1 MTANTGSFGCLFCCS
16 MLQGPAPVFGNL
28 HAFMEH
34 LIEHA
39 ASPGQT
45 EGQPAGSQAPAR
57 RPPTRN
63 GPNDSNFGFTNAG
76 FAGVTGYSDTI
87 SKVPSPELLKAL
99 KCIIGRV
106 ANEHDDF
113 EINIPPKVS
122 EVT

>member
-1 MTANTGSFGCLFCCS
+1 

-28 HAFMEH
+28 HAFMDH

-45 EGQPAGSQAPAR
+45 EGQPASSQTPAR
-57 RPPTRN
+57 RPPTRT

-76 FAGVTGYSDTI
+76 FAGVTGYSDGSGGSLI
-87 SKVPSPELLKAL
+87 SKVPSAELLKAL

-106 ANEHDDF
+106 ANDHDDF

-122 EVT
+122 EVI